1 MFKKIL
7 LATSGTPSCDAAA
20 RVAFDMAKRYDA
32 EIIVIHVFGV
42 PDRSFSQTV
51 TDIRSGDKVDLN
63 DDSVKEIKSKLI
75 KRYEKQIKD
84 YLQVKKAKDNKDLA
98 VDVLAGIPH
107 TEILRMARKKDIDL
121 IIMGARTNNEE
132 ADAVHHRHIA
142 GRTLQ
147 GVARTARCPV
157 LVIGRP
163 AASFWGGISNIVF
176 GTDFSKVSDSAFQF
190 SLKLVKAFDCSLQ
203 LFHAVD
209 ISSDPFEITKKQ
221 ETIEDRIREARQ
233 KIRTRYIRKMEDFTN
248 YEVDVWEG
256 TPYVEIVKYAREKF
270 ADLIVLAH
278 HTKKIDPNSAVM
290 GTTLEQVV
298 LRSNCPVISVNHP
311 DKI

>member
-1 MFKKIL
+1 
-7 LATSGTPSCDAAA
+7 
-20 RVAFDMAKRYDA
+20 MAKRYSA
-32 EIIVIHVFGV
+32 EIVAINVFGV
-42 PDRSFSQTV
+42 PDRSFSRTV
-51 TDIRSGDKVDLN
+51 TDIRTGDKVDLN
-63 DDSVKEIKSKLI
+63 DDSVKEIKGKL
-75 KRYEKQIKD
+75 KSLYAKQVKD
-84 YLQVKKAKDNKDLA
+84 YKDCA
-98 VDVLAGIPH
+98 FEVLEGIPH
-107 TEILRMARKKDIDL
+107 TEILRMARKKGIDL
-121 IIMGARTNNEE
+121 IIMGARTDHDE
-132 ADAVHHRHIA
+132 AEASRHRQIA

-176 GTDFSKVSDSAFQF
+176 GTDFSKASNSAFQF
-190 SLKLVKAFDCSLQ
+190 SLKLAETFNCSLQ
-203 LFHAVD
+203 IFHAID
-209 ISSDPFEITKKQ
+209 ISSDPFEITKSQ
-221 ETIEDRIREARQ
+221 EIIDDRIREVRE
-233 KIRTRYIRKMEDFTN
+233 KIRKKYVSKMKNFTN

-256 TPYVEIVKYAREKF
+256 TPYVEIVKYSREKF

-278 HTKKIDPNSAVM
+278 HTKKIGPESAVM